1 MTRPVPREQLNL
13 SVPVT
18 ALLKGVLYRD
28 ANEIAWQHLQG
39 LASKVSDYV
48 STLGLDVVVDE
59 NQGYAFL
66 RSKPDEELVERGIGR
81 LIPRHRLS
89 KNTSL
94 MLALLR
100 KKLLEF
106 DATDSGTRLVL
117 DIQQIRQMMAPFM
130 PAGENE
136 AQVIDKVD
144 GTLTKVV
151 ELGFARR
158 IPKQDSHIE
167 VRRVITAFVT
177 ADWLADFDEHFNQ
190 YARIVS
196 TETS

>member
-1 MTRPVPREQLNL
+1 MTRAVLRDQLNL
-13 SVPVT
+13 SVAVT

-28 ANEIAWQHLQG
+28 ANEVAWQHLQG
-39 LASKVSDYV
+39 LTSQVSDYV
-48 STLGLDVVVDE
+48 STLGLNVVVDE

-66 RSKPDEELVERGIGR
+66 RSLPDEELAERGIGR

-106 DATDSGTRLVL
+106 DATDAGTRLIL
-117 DIQQIRQMMAPFM
+117 GIEQIRQMMEPFM
-130 PAGENE
+130 PAGENQ
-136 AQVIDKVD
+136 AQTVDKIDS
-144 GTLTKVV
+144 TLTKVI

-158 IPKQDSHIE
+158 IPRQEDQFE
-167 VRRVITAFVT
+167 VRRVITSFVT
-177 ADWLADFDEHFNQ
+177 ADWLADFDENFTQHAQ
-190 YARIVS
+190 SLA
-196 TETS
+196 EPTS